1 MQKKSFDKIQCSFII
16 KTLQKVSIKETNFKI
31 IKVIYHKPTV
41 IILIGEKLEAFL
53 LRSGT
58 KQGCTSTTF
67 IPLSFGNPSHHNRR
81 RKRNKRDPDW
91 KRRHKTVIVYR

>member
-16 KTLQKVSIKETNFKI
+16 KILQKVSIKETNFKI

-53 LRSGT
+53 LRSRT

-81 RKRNKRDPDW
+81 RKRNKRDPYW